1 MEQIKFTQEEV
12 EQINQLRD
20 DVSLVFVQM
29 GQVSLERKK
38 RLEELDEIESQ
49 LIKQHQGLVEKE
61 QELFKGLNE
70 KYGDGNYDPNTGIF
84 TPINNEVTQ

>member
-29 GQVSLERKK
+29 GQVALERKK
-38 RLEELDEIESQ
+38 RLEELEEILTVLSTEEWSR
-49 LIKQHQGLVEKE
+49 
-61 QELFKGLNE
+61 
-70 KYGDGNYDPNTGIF
+70 
-84 TPINNEVTQ
+84 PINSGSFGE

>member
-49 LIKQHQGLVEKE
+49 LLKQHEGLVEKE
-61 QELFKGLNE
+61 QELFKNLNE

-84 TPINNEVTQ
+84 TPINNEVIQ